1 MRSPTRR
8 TLLAQASQD
17 LGQHELLKL
26 IPAVWSGSRAYRA
39 TFPVEK
45 LNEAWTAEVGPNQLH
60 RVHSEVVVAVSLPS
74 CSILTH
80 LYLTCSTVHWTGPRE

>member
-1 MRSPTRR
+1 VRSPTRR